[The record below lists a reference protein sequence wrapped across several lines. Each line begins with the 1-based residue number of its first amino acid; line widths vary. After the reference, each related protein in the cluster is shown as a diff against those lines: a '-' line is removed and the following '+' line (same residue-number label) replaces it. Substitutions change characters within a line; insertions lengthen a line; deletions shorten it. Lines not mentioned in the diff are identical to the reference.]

1 MLRPDASLSEAIRK
15 TTSNAVMANPNVPPE
30 QRAAIWDMVGWDAVP
45 LQTRFVVSKFC
56 HSLISYKNNLQAKTI
71 SIAVPHKHSAMS
83 PKVDASTHW

>member
-1 MLRPDASLSEAIRK
+1 MLRPDASLSEANRK

-45 LQTRFVVSKFC
+45 LQTRFV
-56 HSLISYKNNLQAKTI
+56 AKTI

-83 PKVDASTHW
+83 PKVDALTH